1 MIKNIKKNKFVTS
14 TIVLLIGGFIS
25 KFLGFIIK
33 IIITRQIGTH
43 GIGLYSMLSPTFSL
57 FIVLAIFSY
66 PIAISKLVAIKGRSS
81 KKIIFS
87 VIPVS
92 IIINLIIILLI
103 FIFAPIL
110 SKNLLKEPSLYYPI
124 ICIGFTLP
132 FIGLSNIIKGYFWG
146 KQRMMPYMLSNIAEQ
161 IVRLIILSLTIPI
174 FIKYSVI
181 KAICVVILVNII
193 SESVSTLV
201 MIKSL
206 PKGIIIKKEDLIPQK
221 KEIKDVMSISIPSTS
236 SKIIGSFAYFLEPI
250 ILTNT
255 LLYAGYSSN
264 YIINEYG
271 ILNGYS
277 LSLLL
282 LPQFF
287 TQSISTALIPELSKS
302 YSEGNKKKCIR
313 RIKQIIL
320 ISLGIG
326 FLSTLVIFLMPK
338 FLLHTLFN
346 TTEGISYI
354 KVLSPFT
361 LLYFI
366 EVPLI
371 HALQALDKAKIS
383 MIITILGSIVRLGS
397 IFIFSFFNLGM
408 YTIVIAI
415 ILNLIFSTYFN
426 YRGVKKVLS

>member
-1 MIKNIKKNKFVTS
+1 MIKNIKQNKFIAS
-14 TIVLLIGGFIS
+14 TLVLLVGGFIS

-33 IIITRQIGTH
+33 IIITRQVGTL

-87 VIPVS
+87 IIPIS
-92 IIINLIIILLI
+92 IAINFIIILLI
-103 FIFAPIL
+103 FILAPVL
-110 SKNLLKEPSLYYPI
+110 SNNLLKEPRLYYPI
-124 ICIGFTLP
+124 ICVGFTLP
-132 FIGLSNIIKGYFWG
+132 FIGISSIIKGYFWG
-146 KQRMMPYMLSNIAEQ
+146 KQRMMPYMLSNVAEQ
-161 IVRLIILSLTIPI
+161 VVRLIILSLVIPT
-174 FIKYSVI
+174 FIKI
-181 KAICVVILVNII
+181 NIINAICAIILVNII
-193 SESVSTLV
+193 SESVSILV

-221 KEIKDVMSISIPSTS
+221 KEIKDIMNISLPSTS
-236 SKIIGSFAYFLEPI
+236 GKIIGSFAYFLEPI
-250 ILTNT
+250 ILTNA

-326 FLSTLVIFLMPK
+326 FLSTIFIFLMPK
-338 FLLHTLFN
+338 FLLYILFN
-346 TTEGISYI
+346 TVEGVTYI
-354 KVLSPFT
+354 KILAPFT

-371 HALQALDKAKIS
+371 HALQALDKAKMS
-383 MIITILGSIVRLGS
+383 MIITILGSIIRLGS
-397 IFIFSFFNLGM
+397 IFLFSYFHLGM
-408 YTIVIAI
+408 YSMVIAI

-426 YRGVKKVLS
+426 YRGVKKVLC

>member
-1 MIKNIKKNKFVTS
+1 MIKNIKQNKFAAS
-14 TIVLLIGGFIS
+14 TLVLLVGGFIS

-33 IIITRQIGTH
+33 IIITRQIGIL

-57 FIVLAIFSY
+57 FIVLAVFSY
-66 PIAISKLVAIKGRSS
+66 PIAISKLIAIKGRSS

-87 VIPVS
+87 IIPIS

-110 SKNLLKEPSLYYPI
+110 SNNLLKEPRLYYPVV
-124 ICIGFTLP
+124 CIGFTLP

-146 KQRMMPYMLSNIAEQ
+146 KQRMIPYMMSNVAEQ
-161 IVRLIILSLTIPI
+161 VVRLIILSLVIPML
-174 FIKYSVI
+174 IKTNVI
-181 KAICVVILVNII
+181 NAICAVILVNII
-193 SESVSTLV
+193 SESISILV

-206 PKGIIIKKEDLIPQK
+206 PKGISIKKEDLIPQK
-221 KEIKDVMSISIPSTS
+221 KEIKDVMNISLPSTS
-236 SKIIGSFAYFLEPI
+236 GKIIGSFAYFLEPI

-255 LLYAGYSSN
+255 LLYAGYSSS

-320 ISLGIG
+320 ISLSIG
-326 FLSTLVIFLMPK
+326 FLSTIFIFLIPK
-338 FLLHTLFN
+338 FLLYTLFN
-346 TTEGISYI
+346 TVEGINYI
-354 KVLSPFT
+354 KILAPFT

-371 HALQALDKAKIS
+371 HALQALNKAKMS

-397 IFIFSFFNLGM
+397 IFIFSYFHLGM
-408 YTIVIAI
+408 YSMVIAI

-426 YRGVKKVLS
+426 YRGVKKVLC